1 MRFVRLF
8 LFVLLSTAAL
18 AASDVT
24 LVRVWSGPRTAE
36 SFARISEYFS
46 GEENPG
52 AQTIVRTQPGSRA
65 GYYWLIRTKA
75 GTATEATIEL
85 SVLAP
90 DSAAPRIYTLS
101 TRLPAGRHV
110 TLAGLTGADWPQPE
124 ARPVA
129 WRLRVLNGAGQELA
143 AEQSFLWVASPSP

>member
-1 MRFVRLF
+1 LPPVAEVAIFPVGHEPPI
-8 LFVLLSTAAL
+8 
-18 AASDVT
+18 
-24 LVRVWSGPRTAE
+24 GP
-36 SFARISEYFS
+36 FS
-46 GEENPG
+46 
-52 AQTIVRTQPGSRA
+52 RQPGESGR
-65 GYYWLIRTKA
+65 IP
-75 GTATEATIEL
+75 
-85 SVLAP
+85 S
-90 DSAAPRIYTLS
+90 SAPRNQQTVVIAKFK